1 MRISHVFFWTK
12 VSNREKDEPIAQGTD
27 LVLNNKLSRKQSCSL
42 IAFKHFK
49 QAPQNQ
55 AQMAP
60 VSFQHQPNAQEIWYG
75 VYSA

>member
-1 MRISHVFFWTK
+1 MFFWTK
-12 VSNREKDEPIAQGTD
+12 VSNREKKDEPIAQGTD

-60 VSFQHQPNAQEIWYG
+60 VSFQHLLNTQEI
-75 VYSA
+75 

>member
-1 MRISHVFFWTK
+1 MHSFGQRSLIEK
-12 VSNREKDEPIAQGTD
+12 KKKDEPIAQGTD

-55 AQMAP
+55 AQMAS
-60 VSFQHQPNAQEIWYG
+60 VRLQHLPNAQEI
-75 VYSA
+75 